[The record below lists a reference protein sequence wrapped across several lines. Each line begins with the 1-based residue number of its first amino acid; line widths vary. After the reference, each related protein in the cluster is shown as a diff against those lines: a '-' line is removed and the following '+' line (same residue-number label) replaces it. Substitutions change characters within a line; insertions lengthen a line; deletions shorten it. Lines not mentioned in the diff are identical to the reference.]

1 MATTP
6 TTPTTPAATRSFG
19 RTLGSGAYLF
29 SGITSF
35 AQGMESASL
44 LTEQG
49 ELSRD
54 DYYRQAELVLDQGYR
69 VRAKQTMEYI
79 GGGVE
84 IMGTPQLVLKETLSK
99 AKAQSES
106 YQVTGDNVY
115 NLARRKAKQAKN
127 EGMSSLVSN
136 VLLAGALLI

>member
-1 MATTP
+1 MATI
-6 TTPTTPAATRSFG
+6 PTTPAATRSFG
-19 RTLGSGAYLF
+19 RTLGSGAYIF

-69 VRAKQTMEYI
+69 TRAKQTMEYI

-84 IMGTPQLVLKETLSK
+84 IAGTPQLVLKETLSK
-99 AKAQSES
+99 ANAQSES
-106 YQVTGDNVY
+106 YKTTGDNVY
-115 NLARRKAKQAKN
+115 NLARQKAKMAKN

>member
-1 MATTP
+1 MAA
-6 TTPTTPAATRSFG
+6 TPTTPAATRSFG
-19 RTLGSGAYLF
+19 RTLGSGAYIF

-69 VRAKQTMEYI
+69 TRAKQTMEYI

-127 EGMSSLVSN
+127 EGMSSLVSD
-136 VLLAGALLI
+136 VLIAGALLI

>member
-1 MATTP
+1 MA

-19 RTLGSGAYLF
+19 RTLGSGAYIF

-69 VRAKQTMEYI
+69 TRAKQTMEYI

-99 AKAQSES
+99 ANAQSES
-106 YQVTGDNVY
+106 YKTTGDNVY
-115 NLARRKAKQAKN
+115 NLARQKAKMAKN